1 MGTQDPVIRV
11 QELSKRFGDKVAV
24 DRVSF
29 DIDRSEVFGFL
40 GPNGAGKTTTIKM
53 LTTLLQPTSGR
64 ATILGHDLRT
74 EGRKIRERIGVVQQQ
89 DSFDQGL
96 NVETSLDIYGL
107 IWDVP
112 RPERKRR
119 ISELIDRLGM
129 EEFRRKP
136 TIDLSSGQ
144 RRRLQVAREFIH
156 DMDLLFLDE
165 PTVGLDPI
173 VRRTLL
179 DFFKERVRD
188 GLTIFFTT
196 HILEE
201 AEYLCDRIAVIN
213 EGRIIDIDTPE
224 NLKRRFGSAKA
235 VEFKLLQGS
244 SAELA
249 VLLSSSEG
257 VTRLVQEP
265 GTGTY
270 RVTTARP
277 ESVIP
282 EIYRHAERL
291 GVTVS
296 SIYIS
301 ETTLEDAF
309 INLFTE
315 NHGAGVA
322 SEGGP
327 REHLPSA
334 RLPKSPREPGPGV
347 SVLRT
352 DLPAVLHLRP
362 GLRAERDRPAVRHR
376 QREVRQLLPVPR
388 GWRGDPDRHQRR
400 HERRHPALVRPEE
413 RDVRADPDGAV
424 HPGPIHPEHH
434 LRDSHH
440 RRRGLPPRLRV
451 RVPRGRRQFRVQPR
465 RGAPDCLGSVLR
477 DRLLRRVRHHPLRRP
492 EIFGDVPSRLHVCVL
507 YLPLYLVRVLPRE
520 LRAFRD
526 PGREPREPPHVHDG
540 HLPGGTV

>member
-64 ATILGHDLRT
+64 AKILGHALRT

-173 VRRTLL
+173 VRRSVL
-179 DFFKERVRD
+179 DYLKERVRQ

-201 AEYLCDRIAVIN
+201 AEYLCNRIAVIN
-213 EGRIIDIDTPE
+213 QGRIVQIDTPE

-249 VLLSSSEG
+249 SALSSSPSVSRFGRDEG
-257 VTRLVQEP
+257 S
-265 GTGTY
+265 GAY
-270 RVTTARP
+270 RVTTTRP

-282 EIYRHAERL
+282 EIYRLADRL
-291 GVTVS
+291 SLTVS

-309 INLFTE
+309 INLVTE
-315 NHGAGVA
+315 DEKAVA
-322 SEGGP
+322 NGG
-327 REHLPSA
+327 RSA
-334 RLPKSPREPGPGV
+334 
-347 SVLRT
+347 
-352 DLPAVLHLRP
+352 
-362 GLRAERDRPAVRHR
+362 
-376 QREVRQLLPVPR
+376 
-388 GWRGDPDRHQRR
+388 
-400 HERRHPALVRPEE
+400 
-413 RDVRADPDGAV
+413 
-424 HPGPIHPEHH
+424 
-434 LRDSHH
+434 
-440 RRRGLPPRLRV
+440 
-451 RVPRGRRQFRVQPR
+451 
-465 RGAPDCLGSVLR
+465 
-477 DRLLRRVRHHPLRRP
+477 
-492 EIFGDVPSRLHVCVL
+492 
-507 YLPLYLVRVLPRE
+507 
-520 LRAFRD
+520 
-526 PGREPREPPHVHDG
+526 
-540 HLPGGTV
+540 

>member
-1 MGTQDPVIRV
+1 MRRRPLALSSGAEWGARVTVASRELAMGVNQ
-11 QELSKRFGDKVAV
+11 LSRLYGDKPAV

-29 DIDRSEVFGFL
+29 DVERSEVFGFL

-53 LTTLLQPTSGR
+53 LTTLLQPTSGG
-64 ATILGHDLRT
+64 ANVLGFDLKT

-112 RPERKRR
+112 RPERNRR
-119 ISELIDRLGM
+119 ISELIDRLGI

-249 VLLSSSEG
+249 ARLSSSEG

-270 RVTTARP
+270 RLTTPAP
-277 ESVIP
+277 EPLIP

-309 INLFTE
+309 INLVTE
-315 NHGAGVA
+315 NHGAGVV
-322 SEGGP
+322 SGG
-327 REHLPSA
+327 
-334 RLPKSPREPGPGV
+334 
-347 SVLRT
+347 
-352 DLPAVLHLRP
+352 
-362 GLRAERDRPAVRHR
+362 RAA
-376 QREVRQLLPVPR
+376 
-388 GWRGDPDRHQRR
+388 
-400 HERRHPALVRPEE
+400 
-413 RDVRADPDGAV
+413 
-424 HPGPIHPEHH
+424 
-434 LRDSHH
+434 
-440 RRRGLPPRLRV
+440 
-451 RVPRGRRQFRVQPR
+451 
-465 RGAPDCLGSVLR
+465 
-477 DRLLRRVRHHPLRRP
+477 
-492 EIFGDVPSRLHVCVL
+492 
-507 YLPLYLVRVLPRE
+507 
-520 LRAFRD
+520 
-526 PGREPREPPHVHDG
+526 
-540 HLPGGTV
+540 

>member
-1 MGTQDPVIRV
+1 MRGEEPAIRA
-11 QELSKRFGDKVAV
+11 EDLSRHFGEKVAV
-24 DRVSF
+24 DRVAF
-29 DIDRSEVFGFL
+29 EIEPSEVFGFL

-74 EGRKIRERIGVVQQQ
+74 EGRRIRERIGVVQQQ

-112 RPERKRR
+112 RVERKRR
-119 ISELIDRLGM
+119 INELIDRLGM
-129 EEFRRKP
+129 QEFRRQP

-144 RRRLQVAREFIH
+144 RRRLQVAREFVH

-179 DFFKERVRD
+179 DFFKERVRE

-213 EGRIIDIDTPE
+213 EGRIVDVDTPE

-244 SAELA
+244 SGEMASR
-249 VLLSSSEG
+249 LSSSEG
-257 VTRLVQEP
+257 VTRLVQDP
-265 GTGTY
+265 GSGAY

-282 EIYRHAERL
+282 EIYRLAERL
-291 GVTVS
+291 NVTVS

-309 INLFTE
+309 INLVTE
-315 NHGAGVA
+315 NHGI
-322 SEGGP
+322 
-327 REHLPSA
+327 
-334 RLPKSPREPGPGV
+334 
-347 SVLRT
+347 
-352 DLPAVLHLRP
+352 
-362 GLRAERDRPAVRHR
+362 
-376 QREVRQLLPVPR
+376 
-388 GWRGDPDRHQRR
+388 
-400 HERRHPALVRPEE
+400 
-413 RDVRADPDGAV
+413 GAAA
-424 HPGPIHPEHH
+424 
-434 LRDSHH
+434 
-440 RRRGLPPRLRV
+440 
-451 RVPRGRRQFRVQPR
+451 GRR
-465 RGAPDCLGSVLR
+465 A
-477 DRLLRRVRHHPLRRP
+477 
-492 EIFGDVPSRLHVCVL
+492 
-507 YLPLYLVRVLPRE
+507 
-520 LRAFRD
+520 
-526 PGREPREPPHVHDG
+526 
-540 HLPGGTV
+540 T